1 MASIVIIGPAYPYRG
16 GNALFVTH
24 LFRMLQ
30 RRFDVTLINYSLLY
44 PSFLF
49 PGTTQYD
56 RSEKTDTVPN
66 RRWVNSINPWTWWQT
81 ARKINRL
88 NPDLIVLDW
97 WNPFFGPCHFGIAW
111 FLTPALKKRILVVTE
126 NVISHEGRWIDKML
140 TAVGL
145 RQAAAFLCLSQT
157 VESDLQRIRGLRK
170 VYRSELPI
178 YDIYEKQQA
187 DGIPVRSSLGIA
199 SSAKVVLFF
208 GYIRAYKGLDVLI
221 KAFGTVRKRLHDA
234 VLLIVGESYEP
245 IERYRSL
252 IRETGIESAT
262 VLVDRFVANEEVASF
277 YESCDVVV
285 LPYRE
290 ATQSGILNI
299 AYGCLKPVIVTRVGG
314 LSEFVDDEKTGLIVP
329 PESPDA
335 LADAIVRFFDLRER
349 VPFADNIRRRVAAN
363 AFEKLP
369 ELFHLIIQDRHAA

>member
-56 RSEKTDTVPN
+56 RSEKTDAVPN
-66 RRWVNSINPWTWWQT
+66 HRWVNSINPWTWWRT

-111 FLTPALKKRILVVTE
+111 FLTSALKKRILVVTE

-187 DGIPVRSSLGIA
+187 DGIPVRSSLGIP
-199 SSAKVVLFF
+199 SSAKVILFF

-252 IRETGIESAT
+252 IRETDIESGT

-314 LSEFVDDEKTGLIVP
+314 LTEFVDDEKTGLIVP

>member
-30 RRFDVTLINYSLLY
+30 REFDVTLINYRLLY

-56 RSEKTDTVPN
+56 RSEKTDAVPN
-66 RRWVNSINPWTWWQT
+66 HRWVNSINPWTWWQT
-81 ARKINRL
+81 ARRINRL

-97 WNPFFGPCHFGIAW
+97 WNPFFGPCHFGISW
-111 FLTPALKKRILVVTE
+111 FLTPALKKRILVITE

-140 TAVGL
+140 TAIGL

-157 VESDLQRIRGLRK
+157 VESDLQRIRKMRK

-178 YDIYEKQQA
+178 YDIYEKQQSA
-187 DGIPVRSSLGIA
+187 GVPVRSSLGIP
-199 SSAKVVLFF
+199 STAKVILFF

-252 IRETGIESAT
+252 IHENGVESAT
-262 VLVDRFVANEEVASF
+262 VLVDRFVANEEVASY
-277 YESCDVVV
+277 YESCDVVA

-335 LADAIVRFFDLRER
+335 LADAIVRFFELRER
-349 VPFADNIRRRVAAN
+349 VPFADHIRRRVAAN

-369 ELFHLIIQDRHAA
+369 ELFHQIIQDRHAA

>member
-56 RSEKTDTVPN
+56 CSEKTDAVPN

-111 FLTPALKKRILVVTE
+111 FLTSALKKRILVVTE

-187 DGIPVRSSLGIA
+187 DGIPVRSSLGIP
-199 SSAKVVLFF
+199 SSAKVILFF

-234 VLLIVGESYEP
+234 VLLIVGESYDT

-252 IRETGIESAT
+252 IHETGVESAT

-314 LSEFVDDEKTGLIVP
+314 LTEFVDDEKTGLIVP